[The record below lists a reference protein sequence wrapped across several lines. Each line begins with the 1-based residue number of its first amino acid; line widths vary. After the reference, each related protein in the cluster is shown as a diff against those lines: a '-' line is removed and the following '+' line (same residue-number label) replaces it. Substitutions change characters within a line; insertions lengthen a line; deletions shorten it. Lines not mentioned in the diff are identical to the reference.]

1 MSSPEI
7 IDISE
12 LDSGHSININNS
24 IDDIN
29 EIGGGNGK
37 ASNFGI
43 ELLMND
49 RKKSSGGS
57 RSRAASDD
65 IGLGDLN
72 NLEDELNELSMPKKS
87 MKSARS
93 DMFSGSFKLNEDND
107 DIDIDDVGINISE
120 PLHLGSSMKEQSGD
134 ESKTWDGY
142 GKFNDIPINPDV
154 TKRHVEPKMSAEET
168 LREKFSIL
176 QKLEDLERKGVKLT
190 KKYDMESNLL
200 EMKGEYESVIA
211 EKEKK
216 NGVKF
221 QGKML
226 MACITGLEFLNN
238 KFDPFDVRL
247 DGWSEQINENIDDYD
262 EIFAELHE

>member
-29 EIGGGNGK
+29 EIGGGNGN

-87 MKSARS
+87 MK
-93 DMFSGSFKLNEDND
+93 K
-107 DIDIDDVGINISE
+107 
-120 PLHLGSSMKEQSGD
+120 
-134 ESKTWDGY
+134 
-142 GKFNDIPINPDV
+142 
-154 TKRHVEPKMSAEET
+154 AE
-168 LREKFSIL
+168 
-176 QKLEDLERKGVKLT
+176 
-190 KKYDMESNLL
+190 
-200 EMKGEYESVIA
+200 
-211 EKEKK
+211 
-216 NGVKF
+216 
-221 QGKML
+221 
-226 MACITGLEFLNN
+226 
-238 KFDPFDVRL
+238 
-247 DGWSEQINENIDDYD
+247 
-262 EIFAELHE
+262 